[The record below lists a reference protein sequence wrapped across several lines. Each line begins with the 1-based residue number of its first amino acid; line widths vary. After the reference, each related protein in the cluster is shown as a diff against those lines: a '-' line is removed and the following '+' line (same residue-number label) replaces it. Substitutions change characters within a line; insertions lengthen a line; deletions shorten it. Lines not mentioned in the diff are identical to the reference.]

1 MDFADIVQPIIDVQR
16 IDQAKLGIK
25 TEIPLAQLTSQQTWT
40 MNVLKTVDKAVG
52 TSNGKISD
60 DEWKENLKK
69 FMQEE
74 IELDISILERLVLQ
88 NSKDFPLMHKIA
100 QTVVNKAKKV
110 GLMRMG
116 MIIDTMAK
124 SVT

>member
-88 NSKDFPLMHKIA
+88 NSKDFPLMHKSA
-100 QTVVNKAKKV
+100 
-110 GLMRMG
+110 
-116 MIIDTMAK
+116 
-124 SVT
+124 